1 MVSVSVMSI
10 VIAPEGGSQR
20 RLGRELW
27 SFREL
32 FLALVGRDL
41 AVRYKQ
47 TLIGALWVILQPLAL
62 MLVFTVFFGYLGR
75 FSSDGL
81 PYPLFAVCGLL
92 PWQLFARALNEG
104 SLSVVANGALVQK
117 VYFPRII
124 LPATVLVSALVDFA
138 VAFVVVLALMAY
150 YGIAP
155 TTTSLLAPLL
165 VALAL
170 ATSLGISLFFAA
182 LYVRFRDIRHVLP
195 LVTQIW
201 FFASPVFYSPAIVP
215 ENYRTLYGLNPMVGV
230 IEGFRWALL
239 PGSRPPDWSMVAVSA
254 VTALVLFWAG
264 LAYFRRHEP
273 TFADRI

>member
-20 RLGRELW
+20 RFGRELW
-27 SFREL
+27 GFREL
-32 FLALVGRDL
+32 FLPLVGRDL
-41 AVRYKQ
+41 AVRYQQ

-215 ENYRTLYGLNPMVGV
+215 ENYRT
-230 IEGFRWALL
+230 R
-239 PGSRPPDWSMVAVSA
+239 
-254 VTALVLFWAG
+254 
-264 LAYFRRHEP
+264 
-273 TFADRI
+273 